1 MNKKELEWKAKK
13 IVFLLS
19 QNEKLSLKQLC
30 GLMDDK
36 QLNIMLSL
44 GSLLKEGKI
53 SMHERENDVIVES
66 TYYYTHMYY

>member
-1 MNKKELEWKAKK
+1 MNKKELEGKAKK

-44 GSLLKEGKI
+44 GCLLKEGKI

-66 TYYYTHMYY
+66 TYCYTHMYY